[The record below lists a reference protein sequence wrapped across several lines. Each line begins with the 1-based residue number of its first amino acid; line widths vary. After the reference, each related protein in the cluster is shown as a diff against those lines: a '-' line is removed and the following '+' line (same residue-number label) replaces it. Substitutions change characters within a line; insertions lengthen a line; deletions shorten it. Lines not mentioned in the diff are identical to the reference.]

1 MNPVLYKIRLDV
13 TKNGNQAGISIRQ
26 GDTLSREIAAY
37 LYQNSQPYAVEEG
50 TTAVFRAAKP
60 DGTAIYSDCTISG
73 NVIRHVLESQLS
85 TTKGEIACELTL
97 YNATGATLYSPKF
110 SIYVDANVLSDE
122 TIESSTEF
130 SALQTAMSQANAYK
144 NAWSNPQ
151 ANAQEGEEAAASV
164 QVNADSVAFAFTLP
178 RGPQGEKGDTGA
190 QGDPGEKGE
199 PGPAG
204 PQGETGPKGDTGA
217 TGAQGPKGEPGTGID
232 IKGTYATVSA
242 LEAGVESPAQGDM
255 YNVGAAA
262 PYTIYMWDETTE
274 PGAWIDQGQLQGPK
288 GEKGDD
294 GAPGA
299 KGDPGAQGEPGEKGD
314 PGSPGAQGPAGP
326 NEVTDETATTFTGL
340 LKGADGKVAQATAG
354 IDYVATESDPTVPA
368 WAKAATKPSYSATE
382 VGADPSGAASE
393 AVTTHNASSSAHA
406 SLFANKQN
414 KIVTVSVNLPAA
426 GWSGKTQTV
435 SVSGVTANTAVQVT
449 YDPTCRAA
457 WIDADVYCSAQ
468 GAETLTFTC
477 ESVPTAALTAN
488 VFIVG

>member
-190 QGDPGEKGE
+190 QGDPGE
-199 PGPAG
+199 
-204 PQGETGPKGDTGA
+204 
-217 TGAQGPKGEPGTGID
+217 KGEPGTGID